1 MGRCLNTLIMCDI
14 LKVRKPDHPT
24 CLGLEQRGSLS
35 TWWACMTHIVYIIQV
50 SVRTLIKIA
59 RFAIFSLQIIFFR
72 SYMLH
77 IWFKGLFVW
86 KPSTPLTFSCHVRS
100 FTFIFIS
107 FLTPEI
113 YLCIWKTPDRLSCRR
128 DLWGYYADLP
138 HEEINSGQEIQCRH
152 RSLLLANVS
161 FDGSCLLNALVKSRR
176 RFLRMITLI
185 ILSLTQLSGK
195 NRCY

>member
-1 MGRCLNTLIMCDI
+1 MFKYFNNVWHIKSQKARPSHL
-14 LKVRKPDHPT
+14 
-24 CLGLEQRGSLS
+24 LGPRAEGFALYL
-35 TWWACMTHIVYIIQV
+35 V
-50 SVRTLIKIA
+50 SVHDSHCLHHSGISTYFDKDSSVCH
-59 RFAIFSLQIIFFR
+59 FFPSNNFFR

>member
-1 MGRCLNTLIMCDI
+1 MKHNKDIPEIEASHSSSWNELSVRSDFNIYNKSGLMGRCLNTLIMCDI

-24 CLGLEQRGSLS
+24 CLGLEQRGLLS

-59 RFAIFSLQIIFFR
+59 RFAIFPSNTKLDH
-72 SYMLH
+72 MNMVH

-86 KPSTPLTFSCHVRS
+86 KSSTPLTFSCHVRS

-113 YLCIWKTPDRLSCRR
+113 YLCIWKNT
-128 DLWGYYADLP
+128 W
-138 HEEINSGQEIQCRH
+138 Q
-152 RSLLLANVS
+152 
-161 FDGSCLLNALVKSRR
+161 
-176 RFLRMITLI
+176 I
-185 ILSLTQLSGK
+185 ILSARFVGVLRWPPPRRNKLGPRDSMSP
-195 NRCY
+195 